1 MYQFYSL
8 ARLFLAASFSER
20 FSRRWNVSRFACLTN
35 ENHFIN
41 YFRFSGSAL
50 STLLLSFYHVNVIP
64 QFGTFLFL
72 SFVLRTKLGWSRK
85 RSHFQANSS
94 YHCWAILLNWTHREI
109 QRKFNTINLNFL
121 GKLRSG
127 NEELAVD
134 RTQPHYIGKEL
145 RWKDVIRILSG
156 SAPQINVQ
164 SWSAYPHHWCAIW
177 NASGIWIRLS
187 HTSRL

>member
-1 MYQFYSL
+1 MVLRSPHYYFLSTMSMLYLNLVPFYFS
-8 ARLFLAASFSER
+8 ASFWER
-20 FSRRWNVSRFACLTN
+20 SLVDLGNGLT
-35 ENHFIN
+35 FKKIV
-41 YFRFSGSAL
+41 L
-50 STLLLSFYHVNVIP
+50 TLVQPF
-64 QFGTFLFL
+64 
-72 SFVLRTKLGWSRK
+72 
-85 RSHFQANSS
+85 
-94 YHCWAILLNWTHREI
+94 CWNWTHREI
-109 QRKFNTINLNFL
+109 QRKFNTVNLNFL